1 MKKGDMSINI
11 IVIAAIALLVLVI
24 LSILLFRS
32 GSGIREGTSCTGTG
46 GTCWDEPTCQ
56 GMSDYSDTVYRPNPN
71 GECPENQYCCIQI

>member
-24 LSILLFRS
+24 ISILLFRS
-32 GSGIREGTSCTGTG
+32 GGGLREGTSCTGIG

-56 GMSDYSDTVYRPNPN
+56 GMSDYSDASYRPNPTA
-71 GECPENQYCCIQI
+71 ECPQGQYCCIQI